1 MGFPAAQ
8 PSAQGNDIPGPRRHA
23 QLSAQREGV
32 LNGVKENGSCGCG
45 HRNRNFPSRLRVL
58 SPLRNSGPPTGH
70 GSPWAAR
77 HLRFSWP
84 ASAERWRMTD
94 PPPGPK
100 ALKRSLRTAL
110 RNALQEM
117 PPARRAAES
126 AQLCAAVRQL
136 PEYQKART
144 VTLFCPM
151 PFEADLLELLNDV
164 RTPPGELGA
173 TGPRN
178 GGGRRFLFPLTHDDR
193 SLTWHETRSVDELS
207 PGRLGIPEP
216 DPIAS
221 PAVDPEEIDLVIV
234 PGLGFTLQG
243 GRLGFGGGY
252 YDRFLAKTGPA
263 VATVGVCLSCQV
275 VPPET
280 IPMEPH
286 DISLLRVVA
295 PGC

>member
-1 MGFPAAQ
+1 
-8 PSAQGNDIPGPRRHA
+8 
-23 QLSAQREGV
+23 
-32 LNGVKENGSCGCG
+32 
-45 HRNRNFPSRLRVL
+45 
-58 SPLRNSGPPTGH
+58 
-70 GSPWAAR
+70 
-77 HLRFSWP
+77 
-84 ASAERWRMTD
+84 MTD

-100 ALKRSLRTAL
+100 TLKRSLRTAL
-110 RNALQEM
+110 RNALREM
-117 PPARRAAES
+117 PPAQRAAES

-151 PFEADLLELLNDV
+151 SFEADLLELLNDA
-164 RTPPGELGA
+164 RKPSSEAGTTSPL
-173 TGPRN
+173 N
-178 GGGRRFLFPLTHDDR
+178 DGGRRFLFPLTHDDR
-193 SLTWHETRSVDELS
+193 SLTWHKTHSVDELS
-207 PGRLGIPEP
+207 PGRMGIPEP
-216 DPIAS
+216 DSVTS

-275 VPPET
+275 VPVESL
-280 IPMEPH
+280 PMEPH
-286 DISLLRVVA
+286 DIPLHRVVA